1 MFFRILVPLDGSK
14 LAQSALPYALALAS
28 AVDAPIT
35 LLSVVPPMQMLTDYY
50 VPYNAATEA
59 VQLADA
65 GDALDALAQS
75 LRTHGVRVTTAVAVG
90 DGADQIL
97 RYTEENDV
105 DAIVMASHGRGG
117 AFHWAFGSVARKVIT
132 GATVPTLVVRAKDA
146 LEHPET
152 PARVGRILVPL
163 NGSELAEA
171 VIPLVTDLARSC
183 GASVTLARVVPFP
196 GGIYFGSPYTPLVA
210 SDTFDQ
216 AMDDA
221 RAAARSYLFS
231 VAERIR
237 RPGLNVEIVVHDG
250 EPASRLLSLMDED
263 RYDLVVA
270 ATHGRTGI
278 GRWVMGSVAERL
290 IESSHTPVLLVRS
303 TALAATG
310 SLGAEPVGAIR
321 DAANAAR

>member
-1 MFFRILVPLDGSK
+1 MFVRVLVPLDGSP

-35 LLSVVPPMQMLTDYY
+35 LLSVVPPMQMLTDDY

-65 GDALDALAQS
+65 GDALDALARS

-90 DGADQIL
+90 DAADQIL

-117 AFHWAFGSVARKVIT
+117 ALHWAFGSVARKVIT
-132 GATVPTLVVRAKDA
+132 GATVPTLVVRAQDA
-146 LEHPET
+146 PEHAET
-152 PARVGRILVPL
+152 PAPLRSILVPL
-163 NGSELAEA
+163 DGSELAEG
-171 VIPLVTDLARSC
+171 VIPLATDLARSC

-196 GGIYFGSPYTPLVA
+196 GGIYMASPYAPLVA
-210 SDTFDQ
+210 ADTFDHAMEQ
-216 AMDDA
+216 ARDA
-221 RAAARSYLFS
+221 ARVYLEAAAERLRS
-231 VAERIR
+231 AGIT
-237 RPGLNVEIVVHDG
+237 VEAVVRDG
-250 EPASRLLSLMDED
+250 DPASRLLSLMDED

-278 GRWVMGSVAERL
+278 RRWVMGSVAERL

-310 SLGAEPVGAIR
+310 SLGAEPVGVAR

>member
-90 DGADQIL
+90 DAADQIL
-97 RYTEENDV
+97 RYADENAM

-146 LEHPET
+146 PEHPET

-163 NGSELAEA
+163 DGSELAEA
-171 VIPLVTDLARSC
+171 VTPARHGSRPVLRSIGDACSC
-183 GASVTLARVVPFP
+183 RPF
-196 GGIYFGSPYTPLVA
+196 S
-210 SDTFDQ
+210 
-216 AMDDA
+216 
-221 RAAARSYLFS
+221 RRYLFRLALYAPRC
-231 VAERIR
+231 VRHL
-237 RPGLNVEIVVHDG
+237 RPGDGRRACGRAQLPILGRGTDTPSWVE
-250 EPASRLLSLMDED
+250 R
-263 RYDLVVA
+263 
-270 ATHGRTGI
+270 
-278 GRWVMGSVAERL
+278 
-290 IESSHTPVLLVRS
+290 
-303 TALAATG
+303 
-310 SLGAEPVGAIR
+310 
-321 DAANAAR
+321 